1 MRTTRSLLNF
11 AAMFER
17 FFRCTKAL
25 STSPLSKAWD
35 MESQHCWFG
44 HAIAIES
51 LKSVD
56 FDLAIFE
63 KNCRAIS
70 AGALQTMHWMDFT
83 SKFLDTVTVRGRRI
97 YRPYS
102 YVCQWFVF
110 LQSVATAK
118 SKIIKIS
125 IAYNWRILDQHPEHS
140 PKPGLLPKRCKG
152 HVEKKRWIFDDFFR
166 IAALHAGQA
175 HLELRSLDEARQS
188 SWSRHA
194 GQSIT

>member
-11 AAMFER
+11 AAMFEH

-63 KNCRAIS
+63 KPLPCNFC
-70 AGALQTMHWMDFT
+70 
-83 SKFLDTVTVRGRRI
+83 
-97 YRPYS
+97 
-102 YVCQWFVF
+102 
-110 LQSVATAK
+110 
-118 SKIIKIS
+118 
-125 IAYNWRILDQHPEHS
+125 WRIANNALNGFYFPSSLTQS
-140 PKPGLLPKRCKG
+140 P
-152 HVEKKRWIFDDFFR
+152 
-166 IAALHAGQA
+166 
-175 HLELRSLDEARQS
+175 
-188 SWSRHA
+188 
-194 GQSIT
+194 